1 MDDLKKEEGKK
12 IFDTRLECIG
22 FNMYS
27 ISTREIYNYTNEPSN
42 FQRLR
47 YNNTLGF
54 YLI

>member
-1 MDDLKKEEGKK
+1 MDDLKKEGKK
-12 IFDTRLECIG
+12 IFDTILECIG

-47 YNNTLGF
+47 YNNTMGF